1 MTNRRTS
8 FMTTLLSL
16 LILLLLF
23 LAPHVAANQHGDV
36 QESSDRKIVTVPAGE
51 VINHDYFAFGESVEI
66 SGTVNGDVYAAG
78 GHVLVDGQINGDLLA
93 VGGKVTISGT
103 ISQDARIAGG
113 EVIISGNI
121 GRNVTVGSGNMELTP
136 NAVIQGGVVAGSG
149 NIHVAGSVGR
159 NITMGGGNMTISGNT
174 TGNIKA
180 AAGAIRLTSNAKV
193 SGDLTYWSQS
203 SASID
208 TQANISG
215 HITKASLPKEFV
227 PQPEDAVKL
236 FLGLKLFWVAANFT
250 STLILGLLLIHFY
263 PTFSHRAI
271 AHLKEQPLSS
281 AGLGFLVLILTPVL
295 VGILGITLVGFP
307 LAFLLVAVFLIYLY
321 VGRIF
326 VIAWTGHLIS
336 RRLGKEHSEKW
347 AFVIGLILYSLLT
360 LIPVLGNLVTFL
372 AILFGLGTLLL
383 IKKEVYIAAR
393 NHEMT

>member
-1 MTNRRTS
+1 MCLV
-8 FMTTLLSL
+8 LLPAPQV
-16 LILLLLF
+16 
-23 LAPHVAANQHGDV
+23 LASEQNSEIEKSEG
-36 QESSDRKIVTVPAGE
+36 RKIVTVPAGE
-51 VINHDYFAFGESVEI
+51 VVNRDYFAFGESVEI
-66 SGTVNGDVYAAG
+66 SGTVNGDLYAAG

-113 EVIISGNI
+113 EVIISGKI

-159 NITMGGGNMTISGNT
+159 DITIGAGSMTISGNT

-203 SASID
+203 PASID
-208 TQANISG
+208 SQAKISG
-215 HITKASLPKEFV
+215 HITKAALPKEFV

-236 FLGLKLFWVAANFT
+236 FLGLKLFWVVANFT

-263 PTFSHRAI
+263 PTFSQRAV
-271 AHLKEQPLSS
+271 AHLKKQPLAS
-281 AGLGFLVLILTPVL
+281 AGLGVLVLIFTPIL
-295 VGILGITLVGFP
+295 VAILGITLIGLP
-307 LAFLLVAVFLIYLY
+307 LAFLLVVLFLIYLY
-321 VGRIF
+321 LGRIF
-326 VIAWTGHLIS
+326 VITWAGHLIS

-347 AFVIGLILYSLLT
+347 AFVIGLVVYSLLT
-360 LIPVLGNLVTFL
+360 IIPVVGNLVTFL

-393 NHEMT
+393 NQELI